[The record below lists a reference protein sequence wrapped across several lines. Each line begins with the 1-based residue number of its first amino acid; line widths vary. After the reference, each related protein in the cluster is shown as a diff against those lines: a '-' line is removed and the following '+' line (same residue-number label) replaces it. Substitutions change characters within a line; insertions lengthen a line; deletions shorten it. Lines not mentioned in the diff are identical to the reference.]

1 MFDSLR
7 DQTSGDPTM
16 NQESAIGGDPAI
28 ELAPAAPPAGGLFLG
43 MTAPQRLII
52 AVLLMLAV
60 CILGTMCLLVTGRIG
75 FP

>member
-7 DQTSGDPTM
+7 EQTSGDPTT
-16 NQESAIGGDPAI
+16 NPESMGAGPGI
-28 ELAPAAPPAGGLFLG
+28 ELAPAAPPTGGLFLG
-43 MTAPQRLII
+43 MSAPQRLII

-75 FP
+75 FM

>member
-7 DQTSGDPTM
+7 DQASGDPTL
-16 NQESAIGGDPAI
+16 NAESTIDGDPGP
-28 ELAPAAPPAGGLFLG
+28 ELSPAYPPTGGRFRG

-75 FP
+75 FI

>member
-7 DQTSGDPTM
+7 EQTSGDPTT
-16 NQESAIGGDPAI
+16 NPESGMGAGPGI
-28 ELAPAAPPAGGLFLG
+28 ELAPAAPPTGGLFLG
-43 MTAPQRLII
+43 MSAPQRLII

-75 FP
+75 FM